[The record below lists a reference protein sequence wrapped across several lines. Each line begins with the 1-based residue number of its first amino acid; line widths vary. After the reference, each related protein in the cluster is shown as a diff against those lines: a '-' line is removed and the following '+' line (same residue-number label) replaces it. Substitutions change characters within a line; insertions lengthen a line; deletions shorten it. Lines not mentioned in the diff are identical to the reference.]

1 MCDFGFPPIP
11 LNRSFLDILYLSD
24 FLDSLY
30 LVRQEVGSV
39 RSESG
44 ILTRAGAAPREPHQ
58 LAGTRRGILT
68 IIFPPPTTD
77 IAADWVYTI
86 HSLSYNFWRVVSDQT
101 INQRG
106 GWLLIFLHWIDCM
119 LFSPHSISMVT
130 CMHLRWLYSYG
141 LMVCQALGQYL
152 SLFEA

>member
-1 MCDFGFPPIP
+1 MCNFLNFDFIQFH
-11 LNRSFLDILYLSD
+11 LTRSSWTYLSD
-24 FLDSLY
+24 FLDTLY
-30 LVRQEVGSV
+30 LVRQEVGFV

-58 LAGTRRGILT
+58 LAGTRGILT

-106 GWLLIFLHWIDCM
+106 GWLLIFLHWIDCR
-119 LFSPHSISMVT
+119 LFSPHSIFQFY
-130 CMHLRWLYSYG
+130 MHLRWLYNYS
-141 LMVCQALGQYL
+141 LMVCQALG
-152 SLFEA
+152 